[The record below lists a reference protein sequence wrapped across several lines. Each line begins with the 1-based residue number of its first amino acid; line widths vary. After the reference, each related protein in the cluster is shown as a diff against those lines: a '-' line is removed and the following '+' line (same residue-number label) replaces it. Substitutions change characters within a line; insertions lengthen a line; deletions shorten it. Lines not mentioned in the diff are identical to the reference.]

1 MFKSQIA
8 KHSFLNL
15 IGQILP
21 MIVGLIAIPL
31 LIKNIGLERFG
42 ILTIVWAVIG
52 YFSLFD
58 FGLSRVVTS
67 KVASLRREKNTD
79 QIPLIFWSSLR
90 LILVFTAAG
99 AGLLFSL
106 SFFPNLFTGKA
117 SPEIVDEG
125 LFCLKLMA
133 LTLPAITLTAG
144 FKGLLEADHRFVE
157 LNKLQVFQ
165 GFLNFTLPL
174 AVSYIR
180 PNLGG
185 IVISLA
191 ALRYIFFILHA
202 HLTFKLEPRLK
213 TISLLPIKESFPL
226 IKEGGWFSV
235 SNIIGPIM
243 VYFDRF
249 FLAALFPAQTIA
261 YYTTPFEIAS
271 RIQIIPAALTRTL
284 FPTFA
289 KNRIGPETYRIYR
302 RAVLLMSALMAL
314 IALIGVPLAKP
325 AIGFWINK
333 DFAEQSSLTLALL
346 IVGFGINSIAWIPF
360 TLLQSLGRPDLT
372 AKLHLA
378 EVPLYC
384 GLLYFM
390 TTRFGLPGA
399 AISLGLR
406 SLVDLI
412 VLLYL
417 CQKIFSTQQTTGN
430 FNAN

>member
-15 IGQILP
+15 AGQILP
-21 MIVGLIAIPL
+21 MIVGLVSIPL

-67 KVASLRREKNTD
+67 KVASLRREKKPE

-90 LILVFTAAG
+90 LILIFTIMG
-99 AGLLFSL
+99 AGLLFCL
-106 SFFPNLFTGKA
+106 SFFPDLFAGKA
-117 SPEIVDEG
+117 APEVVMEG
-125 LFCLKLMA
+125 ILCLQLMA

-144 FKGLLEADHRFVE
+144 FKGLLEADHRFAE
-157 LNKLQVFQ
+157 LNKLQVLQ

-174 AVSYIR
+174 AVSYLT
-180 PNLGG
+180 PNLGT

-191 ALRYIFFILHA
+191 TLRYVFFILHA
-202 HLTFKLEPRLK
+202 RLTFRLEPRLK
-213 TISLLPIKESFPL
+213 TISLLPLRESFPL
-226 IKEGGWFSV
+226 IKEGGWFSI

-243 VYFDRF
+243 IYFDRF
-249 FLAALFPAQTIA
+249 FLAALFPAQTLA
-261 YYTTPFEIAS
+261 YYTTPFEIVS

-302 RAVLLMSALMAL
+302 RAVILMSALMGS
-314 IALIGVPLAKP
+314 IALIGVPLARP
-325 AIGFWINK
+325 AIGFWISK
-333 DFAEQSSLTLALL
+333 DFAEQSSFILALL
-346 IVGFGINSIAWIPF
+346 LIGFSINSIAWIPF

-378 EVPLYC
+378 EVPFYC
-384 GLLYFM
+384 ALLYFL
-390 TTRFGLPGA
+390 TTKFGLPGA
-399 AISLGLR
+399 AISWGIR
-406 SLVDLI
+406 SLVDLF
-412 VLLYL
+412 VLLFL
-417 CQKIFSTQQTTGN
+417 SRKILSERQN
-430 FNAN
+430 